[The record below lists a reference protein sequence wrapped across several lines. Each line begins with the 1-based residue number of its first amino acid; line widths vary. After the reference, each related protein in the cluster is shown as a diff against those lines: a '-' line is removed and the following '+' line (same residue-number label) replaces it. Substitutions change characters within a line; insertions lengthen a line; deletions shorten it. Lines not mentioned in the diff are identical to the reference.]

1 MSFTEY
7 KGLSVKSDARRT
19 GGQALTNN
27 FKTIADKLENWIAPT
42 YRIVANSAA
51 RLALTASIG
60 DYVFQQDDAHTY
72 VYSDQ
77 SNNWHDL
84 GIIGDNLVLI
94 YKAPVNINTFPNP
107 TNFPQYFHTSGVVN
121 FYFNTNSDVYVDH
134 PERITSINT
143 TTFSES
149 FNGIL
154 DLSKCVNLTN
164 FTIDLPFN
172 GGGFDTIIINNVSSL
187 TSFTCNYS
195 GTLTKINL
203 SGCTSLSSIVLNNLI
218 LQSCNI
224 TNCTGLNTLS
234 IGNTQLSLDIIG
246 LNSCTALTTLSYSGT
261 FFGSN
266 FDCHNITTLTTV
278 NLALINSPLNSYYLK
293 MSGCDHITNFTA
305 TGIKGGYYDFT
316 NCVRLQNLTIKSTL
330 GGSGER
336 SIIKDITGLNTLSAL
351 VNFIVDDVIQAN
363 SLDFQGLNSLDTIQM
378 DLYPLLGSPSQY
390 PLLTSIDISNLSGL
404 HTLKVRTW
412 GDPSSFDK
420 DHYAFININ
429 GINTCSN
436 LQLIDLDGLN
446 NCAIAAS
453 STLNVSGLS
462 HLTTLR
468 LVDSAFTTLNYSNC
482 AALTSI
488 TANGINRTI
497 PLATV
502 TSNSTNSIH
511 YANFTG
517 CSLTNIDS
525 IINNISASYAG
536 GTLYF
541 NAGNN
546 ATLTV
551 VSATR
556 YNALIANSWTIIT
569 NSIPVT
575 TGLYAKWD
583 ANYLAATHNTVIS
596 TWTDSSGNGRHLTS
610 PAGGLYKTDQNF
622 NGKAVIRFNGNT
634 LNGGYPSWDA
644 GNYYYNASLNM
655 TQPFTIFMV
664 YSLDDTTHEASLI
677 GSYGGNKWYGTM
689 SVYPPNTGSN
699 IILSRGHVG
708 TELFVQ
714 NNNVATKQVV
724 TFVNNSPSSKI
735 RVNGNLPSQGGAGTG
750 SDGTTGLILGA
761 YKGYYS
767 SDAIISY
774 LAGYVAEVVV
784 YNRLLDDGEL
794 SSVESYLKNKYNI
807 S

>member
-246 LNSCTALTTLSYSGT
+246 LGYRDWETTTSWS
-261 FFGSN
+261 
-266 FDCHNITTLTTV
+266 
-278 NLALINSPLNSYYLK
+278 
-293 MSGCDHITNFTA
+293 
-305 TGIKGGYYDFT
+305 
-316 NCVRLQNLTIKSTL
+316 
-330 GGSGER
+330 R
-336 SIIKDITGLNTLSAL
+336 SI
-351 VNFIVDDVIQAN
+351 FN
-363 SLDFQGLNSLDTIQM
+363 SF
-378 DLYPLLGSPSQY
+378 
-390 PLLTSIDISNLSGL
+390 
-404 HTLKVRTW
+404 
-412 GDPSSFDK
+412 
-420 DHYAFININ
+420 
-429 GINTCSN
+429 CS
-436 LQLIDLDGLN
+436 
-446 NCAIAAS
+446 
-453 STLNVSGLS
+453 T
-462 HLTTLR
+462 
-468 LVDSAFTTLNYSNC
+468 
-482 AALTSI
+482 
-488 TANGINRTI
+488 
-497 PLATV
+497 
-502 TSNSTNSIH
+502 
-511 YANFTG
+511 
-517 CSLTNIDS
+517 SLTF
-525 IINNISASYAG
+525 IS
-536 GTLYF
+536 L
-541 NAGNN
+541 
-546 ATLTV
+546 LLV
-551 VSATR
+551 
-556 YNALIANSWTIIT
+556 
-569 NSIPVT
+569 
-575 TGLYAKWD
+575 
-583 ANYLAATHNTVIS
+583 
-596 TWTDSSGNGRHLTS
+596 
-610 PAGGLYKTDQNF
+610 
-622 NGKAVIRFNGNT
+622 
-634 LNGGYPSWDA
+634 
-644 GNYYYNASLNM
+644 
-655 TQPFTIFMV
+655 
-664 YSLDDTTHEASLI
+664 
-677 GSYGGNKWYGTM
+677 
-689 SVYPPNTGSN
+689 
-699 IILSRGHVG
+699 LS
-708 TELFVQ
+708 
-714 NNNVATKQVV
+714 
-724 TFVNNSPSSKI
+724 
-735 RVNGNLPSQGGAGTG
+735 
-750 SDGTTGLILGA
+750 
-761 YKGYYS
+761 
-767 SDAIISY
+767 
-774 LAGYVAEVVV
+774 
-784 YNRLLDDGEL
+784 
-794 SSVESYLKNKYNI
+794 
-807 S
+807 